1 MSFER
6 RVVLQTFLR
15 LIIVMSLF
23 PSRVYSHLAVG
34 KVIITFSNVT
44 FVSSLRKAGKLIRD
58 TYLDLHT
65 MQNYTFYKV
74 TTNTVQNSCSNIDSE
89 R

>member
-58 TYLDLHT
+58 TYLHT